1 VVVYG
6 AAGLDVEQIDPASIR
21 LGRALAESVSLSDVN
36 GDGFA
41 DLVAT
46 FVVAKTGLRPNSRAS
61 MFTARLKSSQ
71 ILFGSDAV
79 VLLPSGPDR
88 R

>member
-1 VVVYG
+1 MVVYG

-46 FVVAKTGLRPNSRAS
+46 GLRPNSRAS